1 MRPAVGMLPIVVVIG
16 LGCAQEQQPPE
27 EMPAREAAQPDTTA
41 TALWAYLE
49 DASYRSWPMWP
60 GKEAFYT
67 GTEPHGMLLTTYVN
81 ELALDA
87 INNRS
92 GRMPAGAVVV
102 KENYMPDT
110 MLAAVTVMYK
120 SGGYNTEYGDWF
132 FVKRLADGTFEA
144 SGRVAMCQGCH
155 GQRAANDYLFTGS
168 MSQ

>member
-1 MRPAVGMLPIVVVIG
+1 MLPIVVVLG
-16 LGCAQEQQPPE
+16 LGCAQEQQPPAE
-27 EMPAREAAQPDTTA
+27 EMSTMKAAQPDTTA
-41 TALWAYLE
+41 PVLWAYLE

-87 INNRS
+87 ITNRS

-102 KENYMPDT
+102 KENYMPDR

-155 GQRAANDYLFTGS
+155 AQRAANDYLFTGS
-168 MSQ
+168 LSQ